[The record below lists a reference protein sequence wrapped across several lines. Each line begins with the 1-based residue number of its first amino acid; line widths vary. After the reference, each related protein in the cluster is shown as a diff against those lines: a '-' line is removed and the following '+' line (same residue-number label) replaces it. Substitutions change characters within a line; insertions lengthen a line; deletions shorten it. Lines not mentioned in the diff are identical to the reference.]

1 MFALRDP
8 AEANRRPEAWR
19 ATLRTS
25 TGRTS
30 DAKGFC
36 IKDSPQ
42 MSNIEAGKLALSM
55 PESFKR
61 GSFELPSW
69 RLDPTGSSLGRAGG
83 SEDTPGVL
91 WKLPVDAPGAPREE
105 PP

>member
-1 MFALRDP
+1 MILSFKILPQWNCLRFATP

-19 ATLRTS
+19 DTLRTS

-36 IKDSPQ
+36 KKDS
-42 MSNIEAGKLALSM
+42 SRIWKIEAGKLAVSM

-61 GSFELPSW
+61 ESFELPE
-69 RLDPTGSSLGRAGG
+69 RLLDLLGA
-83 SEDTPGVL
+83 L
-91 WKLPVDAPGAPREE
+91 
-105 PP
+105 